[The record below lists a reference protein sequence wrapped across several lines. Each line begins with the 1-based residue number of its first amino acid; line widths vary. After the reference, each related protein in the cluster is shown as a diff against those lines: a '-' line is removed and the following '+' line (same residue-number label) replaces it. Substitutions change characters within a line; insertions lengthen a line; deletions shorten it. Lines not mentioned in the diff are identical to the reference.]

1 MMTNY
6 PTLADGCREYIRV
19 VKRLVSLGMQSSTGG
34 NISLLAEDGNMVIT
48 KRSGASLLDFRYED
62 LVVINKQGEL
72 ISGKGKPTKE
82 VAFHLGLYNSVPDIG
97 GVVHVHPPF
106 ATAFACAR
114 KDLPLLTVHARRILQ
129 KVPRVKAFP
138 DGSQE
143 LAAHVVEAFQEPA
156 VKAALLEEHGLVG
169 VGKDLSA
176 AENIV
181 ELVEETAKTAFYT
194 MFLLS
199 AE

>member
-1 MMTNY
+1 
-6 PTLADGCREYIRV
+6 
-19 VKRLVSLGMQSSTGG
+19 
-34 NISLLAEDGNMVIT
+34 MVRKT
-48 KRSGASLLDFRYED
+48 H
-62 LVVINKQGEL
+62 
-72 ISGKGKPTKE
+72 KE

-97 GVVHVHPPF
+97 GIVHVHPPF

>member
-1 MMTNY
+1 MF
-6 PTLADGCREYIRV
+6 IR
-19 VKRLVSLGMQSSTGG
+19 RLL
-34 NISLLAEDGNMVIT
+34 
-48 KRSGASLLDFRYED
+48 
-62 LVVINKQGEL
+62 
-72 ISGKGKPTKE
+72 
-82 VAFHLGLYNSVPDIG
+82 
-97 GVVHVHPPF
+97 
-106 ATAFACAR
+106 AFACAR
-114 KDLPLLTVHARRILQ
+114 KDLSFAHCSCPPYSA